1 MTQPES
7 SLNRKGAA
15 AGPPSAMEH
24 CRAWLDW
31 AATQVDLCLYGK
43 TRPACNRLL
52 ESLTAAL
59 VPQTPPRA
67 ATEAAGEKPMSQK
80 NGRRR
85 RRSPIPRPRD
95 ATAHPRSGCLRLLHA
110 HLGDANR
117 AESGESWVRLREMQM
132 GEFTMAEE
140 RALFSRL
147 VAHEEKD
154 WLEVTVHPDETVEL
168 FIPEAGLKQP

>member
-7 SLNRKGAA
+7 SVNRKGAA
-15 AGPPSAMEH
+15 AGPHSAMEH

-31 AATQVDLCLYGK
+31 AATQVDLCLTEDK
-43 TRPACNRLL
+43 PACNRLL
-52 ESLTAAL
+52 ESLSAAL
-59 VPQTPPRA
+59 EPETPPRA
-67 ATEAAGEKPMSQK
+67 AAEAAGENSMSQK
-80 NGRRR
+80 MAAVVIAVQSHDRVMQQLTHV
-85 RRSPIPRPRD
+85 RD
-95 ATAHPRSGCLRLLHA
+95 ALRLLHA

-132 GEFTMAEE
+132 REFTMAEE

-168 FIPEAGLKQP
+168 FIPEAGLRQP